1 MKQEEFLENV
11 DNMSNHRHLLWE
23 ALELTN
29 GPVIEFGSGFG
40 STPFLKKYC
49 KIKDRL
55 FTSYDSNQE
64 WANKTGAIVV
74 PDWEKI
80 NIKSV
85 DVLFLDHAPGER
97 RQFDLVKYKDIAK
110 IIVIHDSEP
119 IGAGNY
125 QVRQHFN
132 KFKYVKDFQSNGAW
146 ATMLSNFIA
155 F

>member
-1 MKQEEFLENV
+1 MKKEEFLENV

-23 ALELTN
+23 ALELTT
-29 GPVIEFGSGFG
+29 GAVVEFGSGLG

-49 KIKDRL
+49 KDTDRV

-74 PDWEKI
+74 ADWEKI
-80 NIKSV
+80 NLKGV

-125 QVRQHFN
+125 QVRQHFG
-132 KFKYVKDFQSNGAW
+132 KFKYIKEFQSDGAW
-146 ATMLSNFIA
+146 ATMLSNFIE